1 VVAASIRYVT
11 DVPYI
16 ANFTPEL
23 APACLDLVA
32 VINGFRPPRQDSA
45 LPRRGGGAF
54 TWCELGCGMG
64 LAPIVFAATHPQGVF
79 HGIDAM
85 SAHITRARE
94 IAAKAEIP
102 NLTFH
107 ALDFAAASD
116 LALPKFNYI
125 VAHGVYA
132 WIDAAAA
139 AAFRRFIDRHLAPGG
154 LVYVSYNSMPG
165 WAADAPFQHLAYA
178 LAAHEPGNSI
188 ARFTTVATTIQE
200 LHKAGAAALI
210 ASPVASDL
218 KERIAKH
225 PAAYFAHE
233 YLAPAWHPLY
243 VDEVRQA
250 MAEIGL
256 APIGSATFRDN
267 FDGFVLR
274 QAARDAI
281 ATIAD
286 ADLKELTRD
295 YFLHQ
300 RFRRDVFG
308 RMPER
313 IDDAARNAALLGTHF
328 GLKRPAGLTEYYM
341 DTEAGHVAFD
351 NPVARRIV
359 STLAEGARPLAECGI
374 PAGSEQDLIA
384 NALALCAAVMIIPVE
399 ASRADVG
406 QVNAA
411 LFESTDAQS
420 ETAFHVLPYGTSLRL
435 DHAILAAFRDGKPVS
450 EEQQPWVDFI
460 KTLG

>member
-1 VVAASIRYVT
+1 VAAPIRYVT

-32 VINGFRPPRQDSA
+32 VINGFQPPRKSD
-45 LPRRGGGAF
+45 AF
-54 TWCELGCGMG
+54 AWCELGCGMG
-64 LAPIVFAATHPQGVF
+64 LAPIIFAATHPEGVF

-107 ALDFAAASD
+107 ALDFAAACD
-116 LALPKFNYI
+116 LALPQFDYI

-132 WIDAAAA
+132 WIDDQAA
-139 AAFRRFIDRHLAPGG
+139 AAFRHFIDRHLAPGG

-178 LAAHEPGNSI
+178 MAAQAPGNSSE
-188 ARFTTVATTIQE
+188 RFAAVAVTLQE

-210 ASPVASDL
+210 ASPIASDL
-218 KERIAKH
+218 KARVAKH

-243 VDEVRQA
+243 VDEVRKA

-256 APIGSATFRDN
+256 APIGSASLRDN

-274 QAARDAI
+274 QAARDAL
-281 ATIAD
+281 AEIAD
-286 ADLKELTRD
+286 ADLRELARD
-295 YFLHQ
+295 YFMHQ

-308 RMPER
+308 RIPER
-313 IDDAARNAALLGTHF
+313 IDDDARNAALLGTHF
-328 GLKRPAGLTEYYM
+328 ALKRPAGLTEYFM
-341 DTEAGHVAFD
+341 DTEAGRVDFD

-359 STLAEGARPLAECGI
+359 ATLAEGARPLAECGI
-374 PAGSEQDLIA
+374 PGGSDQDLIA
-384 NALALCAAVMIIPVE
+384 NGLALCAAIMILPV
-399 ASRADVG
+399 AAGRADVRR
-406 QVNAA
+406 VNAA

-435 DHAILAAFRDGKPVS
+435 DHAILAAFRDGRPVN
-450 EEQQPWVDFI
+450 EQQQPWVDFI

>member
-1 VVAASIRYVT
+1 VTVLATSIRYVT

-32 VINGFRPPRQDSA
+32 AINGFRPPDH
-45 LPRRGGGAF
+45 GGAF

-64 LAPIVFAATHPQGVF
+64 LAPIIFAATHRQGVF
-79 HGIDAM
+79 HGIDAI
-85 SAHITRARE
+85 SAQIDRARE
-94 IAAKAEIP
+94 IAAMAEIP

-116 LALPKFNYI
+116 LDLPEFDYI

-132 WIDAAAA
+132 WIDEQAAAS
-139 AAFRRFIDRHLAPGG
+139 FRRFIDRHLAPGG

-178 LAAHEPGNSI
+178 MAAHEQGNSI
-188 ARFTTVATTIQE
+188 ERFAAVAATIQD
-200 LHKAGAAALI
+200 LHNAGAAALI
-210 ASPVASDL
+210 ASPIVSDL
-218 KERIAKH
+218 KERLAQH

-233 YLAPAWHPLY
+233 YLAPAWRPLY
-243 VDEVRQA
+243 VDEVRKA

-267 FDGFVLR
+267 FDSFVLR

-281 ATIAD
+281 ASIAD

-295 YFLHQ
+295 YFMHQ
-300 RFRRDVFG
+300 RFRRDVYG

-313 IDDAARNAALLGTHF
+313 IDDDARNAALLDTHF
-328 GLKRPAGLTEYYM
+328 ALKRPAGLTEFFMY
-341 DTEAGHVAFD
+341 TEAGRVAFD

-374 PAGSEQDLIA
+374 PGGSDQDLIA
-384 NALALCAAVMIIPVE
+384 NGLALCAAVMIIPVS
-399 ASRADVG
+399 ADRADVRL
-406 QVNAA
+406 VNAA
-411 LFESTDAQS
+411 LFQSTDAQS

-435 DHAILAAFRDGKPVS
+435 DNAILTAFRGGRKVS
-450 EEQQPWVDFI
+450 EQQQPWVDFI